1 MHTTCDQYG
10 NSIEAGDYIT
20 YPVRRGS
27 ELYVQTGRVLL
38 VDSRLRR
45 VSKGKFEEEV
55 VLRIVAN
62 SPNNYGALRKVTI
75 SRPDR
80 TVVLPKS
87 YVQDRIVQTATTTN
101 VEIIEEHLW

>member
-1 MHTTCDQYG
+1 MYEAHDQYG

-27 ELYVQTGRVLL
+27 DLYVQTGRVLR
-38 VDSRLRR
+38 VDTRLRR
-45 VSKGKFEEEV
+45 VSKGNFEEEV
-55 VLRIVAN
+55 VLRVAAN
-62 SPNNYGALRKVTI
+62 SPSDFDLLRKVTI

-87 YVQDRIVQTATTTN
+87 YVQNTVVQTGTSVDVQVVDN
-101 VEIIEEHLW
+101 RPW